1 MTSIEVTPSAS
12 ELLETE
18 AAYAAILPEMSALSE
33 QQLEP
38 MNVEVVS
45 AVTTVLGCLPELSAL
60 RPEIVRHLPLFD
72 IERFDKLK
80 AYTLALNHAHALH
93 RGTAS
98 PRTSLAEAGDALTD
112 LRDRLYTDASSLSS
126 HGFLDGSRLKECK
139 RAVGY
144 RALATDVFT
153 LVALFKEHW
162 AAIQSRTP
170 VTWQLLQDA
179 GRRATDLLEAVGL
192 REQAPGILAET
203 ALVRQRAFTLFT
215 RAYDDARKAT
225 LYLRDKQ
232 KDADSIAP
240 SLYLGRG
247 GRGKLEAEAEVE
259 ESAPTPPAADRTS
272 ADTAPRPL
280 QLDNPLGLPITP
292 PLGA

>member
-98 PRTSLAEAGDALTD
+98 PRTSLAEAGDTLMD
-112 LRDRLYTDASSLSS
+112 LRDRLYADAASLSS
-126 HGFLDGSRLKECK
+126 HGLLDGSRLKECK

-162 AAIQSRTP
+162 AAIQARTP

-192 REQAPGILAET
+192 REQAPAILAET
-203 ALVRQRAFTLFT
+203 ALVRHRWFET
-215 RAYDDARKAT
+215 
-225 LYLRDKQ
+225 
-232 KDADSIAP
+232 
-240 SLYLGRG
+240 
-247 GRGKLEAEAEVE
+247 
-259 ESAPTPPAADRTS
+259 
-272 ADTAPRPL
+272 
-280 QLDNPLGLPITP
+280 GLKR
-292 PLGA
+292 